1 MSSDR
6 TKETS
11 LRPDGL
17 DSTRLAWAF
26 VISILFHALCY
37 GTYEVGKKFDLWQ
50 NLHLPAWLQKHK
62 SAKEILAEEKQLAMR
77 QEEIPLVFVETS
89 PSQAVTD
96 EPKDAKYYSDKN
108 TRAANRDADADSN
121 TPKIEGSQ
129 THVPKTENAPREIFS
144 PLQPSAQPAPPEE
157 EQKPKPAMPPGDLAM
172 VKPEQ
177 QTRQTEGRAEQERP
191 RTIQE
196 AKARQQNNQIP
207 GQKMKQDGGVKRRA
221 PDFASLDAKA
231 TPFGAYD
238 AAFIAAV
245 SDRWFGLLENRAYA
259 SDASG
264 RVVLQFHLLC
274 DGRITDMKV
283 VENTAG
289 EMHGV
294 ICQKAVLDP
303 APFAVWP
310 AEMRRAVG
318 ESRSI
323 QFTFY
328 Y

>member
-6 TKETS
+6 TKEIS

-26 VISILFHALCY
+26 VISILIHALCY

-50 NLHLPAWLQKHK
+50 NLHLPKWLQKHK
-62 SAKEILAEEKQLAMR
+62 TAKQILAEEKQLAM
-77 QEEIPLVFVETS
+77 QQQEIPLVFVETT
-89 PSQAVTD
+89 PAQVVPD

-108 TRAANRDADADSN
+108 TKAANRNADADSN

-129 THVPKTENAPREIFS
+129 THVPKTENVPREIYS
-144 PLQPSAQPAPPEE
+144 PLQPSAQPAPPQE

-177 QTRQTEGRAEQERP
+177 LKRQTQGRDEQERP
-191 RTIQE
+191 RTLQE
-196 AKARQQNNQIP
+196 AKARQQNNKIP
-207 GQKMKQDGGVKRRA
+207 IPMMKQEGGVKRRL
-221 PDFASLDAKA
+221 DFSSLDAKA

-238 AAFIAAV
+238 AAFIGAV

-264 RVVLQFHLLC
+264 RVVLQFHLLYN
-274 DGRITDMKV
+274 GTITDMRV

-289 EMHGV
+289 EMLGL

-303 APFAVWP
+303 APFAAWP
-310 AEMRRAVG
+310 TEMRRAVG